1 MLRIAD
7 FIEQFVERL
16 RRESLACG
24 QGPQYVY
31 QEQANPENLGQRWIA
46 GRSSAQ
52 LPEDHIAYPFARVQA
67 PSAPANSAAPS
78 SASTLCVT
86 VAVTGNDAI

>member
-24 QGPQYVY
+24 QGPQYIY
-31 QEQANPENLGQRWIA
+31 EEQANPENLGQRWIA
-46 GRSSAQ
+46 GRSFAQ
-52 LPEDHIAYPFARVQA
+52 LPQDHIANPFA
-67 PSAPANSAAPS
+67 
-78 SASTLCVT
+78 
-86 VAVTGNDAI
+86 